1 MREKTD
7 YITFLSV
14 ISAIA
19 VVFLHTNGVF
29 WEYSTDAYWAS
40 ANFIE
45 SIFYFAV
52 PVFFM
57 ISGATLVDYK
67 ERYSTKEFF
76 KKRFWKTVFPF
87 LIWNFIGLIFNMVTG
102 QIIKSDITWKYI
114 VNGITSSPY
123 ISVYWFFI
131 QLFCVYLSIPLF
143 ASVEKSNRKSLF
155 IYLAVAG
162 FVMETLIPFINN
174 IFAFDINWSI
184 SVSVVGG
191 YLIFIPIGYLL
202 YSYDIPKII
211 MYIIYVLGLLG
222 LLLHI
227 CGTYTL
233 SRAVGD
239 IVEAYKGYTNLPSI
253 IYAVGIFTFGKQFGN
268 KIMKTRCGSLI
279 NFLGEYTFAIYL
291 IHIYIMVIIQKVF
304 EIFFDISCQTL
315 LYRLSAP
322 VIIVILAVLIVW
334 FIRKI
339 AVLKKIVP

>member
-19 VVFLHTNGVF
+19 VVFLHVDAAF

-57 ISGATLVDYK
+57 ISGAMLVDYK

-76 KKRFWKTVFPF
+76 LKRFWKTVFPF
-87 LIWNFIGLIFNMVTG
+87 LIWSFVGLIFNLLTG
-102 QIIKSDITWKYI
+102 VIVKSDITWQYI

-131 QLFCVYLSIPLF
+131 QLFCIYLSIPLF
-143 ASVEKSNRKSLF
+143 ASTEKSSRKSVF
-155 IYLAVAG
+155 TYLAVVG
-162 FVMETLIPFINN
+162 FVMGVLMPFINSV
-174 IFAFDINWSI
+174 FALGINWSI
-184 SVSVVGG
+184 GVSVAGG

-202 YSYDIPKII
+202 HNYDIPKVAKDV
-211 MYIIYVLGLLG
+211 IYALGLLG
-222 LLLHI
+222 LVLHMW
-227 CGTYTL
+227 GTYTL
-233 SRAVGD
+233 SRAAGC
-239 IVEAYKGYTNLPSI
+239 IVQTYKGYTNVPAIL
-253 IYAVGIFTFGKQFGN
+253 YAVAIFVFAKQFGN
-268 KIMKTRCGSLI
+268 KIMKTKCGCVI
-279 NFLGEYTFAIYL
+279 RFLGEYTFAIYL
-291 IHIYIMVIIQKVF
+291 THIYIVVIVKKIFEVF
-304 EIFFDISCQTL
+304 FHISYQTL

-322 VIIVILAVLIVW
+322 VIVVILSVSIVW
-334 FIRKI
+334 VIRKI
-339 AVLKKIVP
+339 PVLKKIVP